1 MKLGNDPQAKLVLT
15 PLERAVLTALAGR
28 LGAAGEPL
36 LAQRDA
42 ARVANRSHSGVGF
55 VTRFEVPAEAPVLEA
70 AIAARVA
77 PVYASHP
84 ALAEPAEFL
93 VQFRGGRLATIEA
106 FCGAG
111 MWPDDD
117 GGFRVDAAGGR

>member
-28 LGAAGEPL
+28 LGPDGAPL

-42 ARVANRSHSGVGF
+42 ARVASRSHSGVGF
-55 VTRFEVPAEAPVLEA
+55 VTRFEVPPEAPVLEA
-70 AIAARVA
+70 AVA
-77 PVYASHP
+77 MRAGPVYASHP
-84 ALAEPAEFL
+84 ALAESAEFL
-93 VQFRGGRLATIEA
+93 VQFRAGRLATLEA

-111 MWPDDD
+111 MWPEDD
-117 GGFRVDAAGGR
+117 GPFRVDAAAGR